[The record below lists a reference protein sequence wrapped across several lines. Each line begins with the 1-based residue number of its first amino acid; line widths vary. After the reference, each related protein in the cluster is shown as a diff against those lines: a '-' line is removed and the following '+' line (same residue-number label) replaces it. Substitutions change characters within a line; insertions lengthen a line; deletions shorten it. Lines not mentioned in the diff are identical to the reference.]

1 MSDPG
6 ARGPVV
12 YCRCEEIDE
21 EEIKR
26 AWDAGYRTP
35 EELKRLLRI
44 GMGPCQGRTCTPLLL
59 GLLARLAGRPVA
71 DIAPPIGR
79 PPLKPTPLR
88 MFTELERG
96 DAGYGTGSGTQ
107 GGEPA

>member
-1 MSDPG
+1 MMSDPG
-6 ARGPVV
+6 GKGPVV

-21 EEIKR
+21 EEIR
-26 AWDAGYRTP
+26 NAWDAGYRTP

-59 GLLARLAGRPVA
+59 GLLARLSGRPVA
-71 DIAPPIGR
+71 EVAPPFGR

-88 MFTELERG
+88 MFADLAKREDR
-96 DAGYGTGSGTQ
+96 
-107 GGEPA
+107 GGEMPGGGERA